1 MRENGIID
9 AMTHE
14 SSTPREAS
22 QLAAH
27 LAPTL
32 NLLRTVAAEGHLTR
46 ASERLGQP
54 QPTVSRAL
62 ARLADQLGTPVVAK
76 QGRGVVLTRVG
87 ALLCEAAE
95 SALRELETG
104 CRGVLEE
111 LDPNRGQVLLGFQH
125 TMGRALVPR
134 LISEFREHKP
144 GVRFGLAQG
153 SRDEMLARLRAG
165 RVDLC
170 LVSPV
175 PSGQEWESEQVL
187 REELVA
193 VVHAEHRL
201 AGRSGIRLAELADE
215 DFVGMRPGYGL
226 RRIVTDLA
234 ESAGFNPRFAWEGEE
249 VDTARGLVAA
259 GLGITLLPRALSGAA
274 PGTAEIPLRP
284 AAHRTIGVVW
294 PSGRELPP
302 AVRAFRDHAA
312 DHARGV

>member
-1 MRENGIID
+1 
-9 AMTHE
+9 MTHE

-32 NLLRTVAAEGHLTR
+32 SLLRTVAAEGHLTR
-46 ASERLGQP
+46 AAERLGQP

-62 ARLADQLGTPVVAK
+62 AGLADQLGTPVVAK

-95 SALRELETG
+95 NALRELETG
-104 CRGVLEE
+104 CRGVLDE

-125 TMGRALVPR
+125 TMGRALIPR
-134 LISEFREHKP
+134 LISEFREHNP

-153 SRDEMLARLRAG
+153 SRDDMLARSRAG

-175 PSGQEWESEQVL
+175 PSDPEWESAQVTQ
-187 REELVA
+187 EELVA
-193 VVHAEHRL
+193 VVHSGHRL
-201 AGRSGIRLAELADE
+201 AGRGEIRLTELAED

-234 ESAGFNPRFAWEGEE
+234 ESAGFTPRFAWEGEE

-259 GLGITLLPRALSGAA
+259 GLGTTLLPRALSGAA
-274 PGTAEIPLRP
+274 PGTAEIPLSP
-284 AAHRTIGVVW
+284 PAHRTIGVVW
-294 PSGRELPP
+294 PAGRQLPP
-302 AVRAFRDHAA
+302 AVRAFRDHASGIA
-312 DHARGV
+312 LG